1 MGDDLL
7 LTNARLV
14 LRDETVLGTV
24 LVIDGL
30 IAEVDRD
37 RCRRPGAIDLNGD
50 YVVPGVVELHTDALD
65 KHALPRPG
73 MRWPETAAVLA
84 HDAQLAAAGITTV
97 LDSLAVGYLVDGG
110 QRPMDP
116 RPLAHAITRAQG
128 AGLLRCEHF
137 LHLRCEVS
145 TEFVVEDVEPLAGD
159 ALVRL
164 ASLMDHSPGQQ
175 QFESADKY
183 REYNQGRHGLGD
195 AQIDALIAQRTG
207 DRDKYA
213 EKHRAALIDLCH
225 KHGIPLAT
233 HDDAT
238 ARHVGEAA
246 EAGGVIAEFPTTIE
260 AARAARRLG
269 LAVVAGAPNLVCG
282 RSHAGNVSAS
292 ELAVNGLID
301 VLSSDYVPA
310 SALHGAFLLNHR
322 YELPLPAAIATV
334 TLAPARLLGFDDRG
348 EIAVGK
354 RADLVRARCVG
365 GLPIVDGVWRQG
377 CRVA

>member
-1 MGDDLL
+1 M
-7 LTNARLV
+7 
-14 LRDETVLGTV
+14 
-24 LVIDGL
+24 
-30 IAEVDRD
+30 
-37 RCRRPGAIDLNGD
+37 
-50 YVVPGVVELHTDALD
+50 
-65 KHALPRPG
+65 
-73 MRWPETAAVLA
+73 
-84 HDAQLAAAGITTV
+84 
-97 LDSLAVGYLVDGG
+97 
-110 QRPMDP
+110 
-116 RPLAHAITRAQG
+116 
-128 AGLLRCEHF
+128 
-137 LHLRCEVS
+137 
-145 TEFVVEDVEPLAGD
+145 
-159 ALVRL
+159 
-164 ASLMDHSPGQQ
+164 
-175 QFESADKY
+175 
-183 REYNQGRHGLGD
+183 
-195 AQIDALIAQRTG
+195 
-207 DRDKYA
+207 
-213 EKHRAALIDLCH
+213 
-225 KHGIPLAT
+225 
-233 HDDAT
+233 
-238 ARHVGEAA
+238 
-246 EAGGVIAEFPTTIE
+246 IAEFPTTIE

>member
-164 ASLMDHSPGQQ
+164 ASLMDHSPG
-175 QFESADKY
+175 
-183 REYNQGRHGLGD
+183 
-195 AQIDALIAQRTG
+195 
-207 DRDKYA
+207 
-213 EKHRAALIDLCH
+213 
-225 KHGIPLAT
+225 
-233 HDDAT
+233 
-238 ARHVGEAA
+238 
-246 EAGGVIAEFPTTIE
+246 
-260 AARAARRLG
+260 
-269 LAVVAGAPNLVCG
+269 
-282 RSHAGNVSAS
+282 
-292 ELAVNGLID
+292 
-301 VLSSDYVPA
+301 
-310 SALHGAFLLNHR
+310 
-322 YELPLPAAIATV
+322 
-334 TLAPARLLGFDDRG
+334 
-348 EIAVGK
+348 
-354 RADLVRARCVG
+354 
-365 GLPIVDGVWRQG
+365 
-377 CRVA
+377 